1 MIKPYLRERDHFVV
15 MATHPD
21 HPNYGPQMRSRKL
34 HLSAM
39 YERKTK
45 TLCNM
50 LVVSPVEKHSF
61 EADRELCS
69 NCLDLVGKTVKQQ
82 ASPRNYSFTINTD
95 ASLYRDNNVA
105 AWACWIRSEHYLIKD
120 AGLFPDDEHIPNS
133 SIAELLAVEQAL
145 ILLDKLIA
153 TEPFLQDQTILL
165 YFNTDSKFTVQA
177 LGGHIRKS
185 THRDMIERVRAL
197 TKRYVIVP
205 RHVKGHTKG
214 SVPREWVNNWCD
226 QQARKLANER
236 WRELNAKTTEKV

>member
-1 MIKPYLRERDHFVV
+1 MTDYLREKSHFVV

-21 HPNYGPQMRSRKL
+21 HPNFGPQMRSRKL
-34 HLSAM
+34 HLAVMSK
-39 YERKTK
+39 RKTK

-50 LVVSPVEKHSF
+50 LVVDAVHVGSTMS
-61 EADRELCS
+61 DRELCA
-69 NCLDLVGKTVKQQ
+69 NCLDLAGRVEKKIITKQ
-82 ASPRNYSFTINTD
+82 AYSFTINTD

-145 ILLDKLIA
+145 MLLDKLIA